1 MIGITGATGQL
12 GQLVIEKLLE
22 TVSPQE
28 IVALV
33 RNPAKAEN
41 LSNLGV
47 QVREADYTKPQTLKT
62 AFQGLTK
69 LLLISSSEVGQ
80 RAVQHQAVID
90 AAKDVDLELFAYTSL
105 LRADENPMM
114 LAEEHRIT
122 EAAIKA
128 SGLPAAILRNGWY
141 TENYTQGV
149 GAVLQTGQVV
159 GAADAGVLH
168 TAARKDYADAAAAVL
183 TSTENQVGKVY
194 ELAGDQGF
202 TLAEYAQTI
211 ADLTGKAIQFS
222 PLTETQFKDVLVEVG
237 LPEGFAAVLADSEKQ
252 AAEGWLSEDSK
263 SLSNLIG
270 RPTTSLSDTLGQA
283 LNA

>member
-22 TVSPQE
+22 TVSPNE

-41 LSNLGV
+41 LNKLGI
-47 QVREADYTKPQTLKT
+47 QVREADYTKPQTLET
-62 AFQGLTK
+62 AFQGLSK

-90 AAKDVDLELFAYTSL
+90 AAKKVDLELFAYTSL
-105 LRADENPMM
+105 LRAENNPMM
-114 LAEEHRIT
+114 LADEHRVT

-128 SGLPAAILRNGWY
+128 SGLPAVILRNGWY

-149 GAVLQTGQVV
+149 AAVVETGQVV
-159 GAADAGVLH
+159 GAADAGLLH
-168 TAARKDYADAAAAVL
+168 TASRKDYADAAAAVL
-183 TSTENQVGKVY
+183 TSAENQVGKVY

-202 TLAEYAQTI
+202 TLADYAQAI
-211 ADLTGKAIQFS
+211 SDLTGKPIQFS
-222 PLTETQFKDVLVEVG
+222 ALTEAQFKDLLVEVG
-237 LPEGFAAVLADSEKQ
+237 LPDGFAAVLADSEKQ
-252 AAEGWLSEDSK
+252 AAEGWLADDSK
-263 SLSNLIG
+263 SLSALIG
-270 RPTTSLSDTLGQA
+270 RPTTALNESLGQA
-283 LNA
+283 LNV